1 MRPFLIATLIC
12 SGLLAADWLTEGGD
26 PSRDNW
32 QQREKRLNPDNV
44 KGIKLLWKREL
55 AESSLTAPVILGP
68 IITHR
73 GIKELVFAE
82 GASSTIYAIDADLG
96 RTFWTRKLESG
107 KPCAGMPVTPLIT
120 PERVRT
126 KEDGEGHTP
135 IRPIYFAGADGA
147 VHKIMPTTGE
157 DTGPTVDGCGE
168 TSMIVPP
175 FVRLGTTTFSWQG
188 HDVALEGTIATWADV
203 AGTRWIYSAT
213 AKGLQASIYTGDGRQ
228 EKWNAP
234 GLDTPVI
241 ANGMLFALS
250 TGGTVQL
257 NVLDAK
263 TGNML
268 YSSSESLAKADRVS
282 SLALANGHI
291 CFTTSANVLYCF
303 GLPIEI

>member
-1 MRPFLIATLIC
+1 MKPLLFAALIC
-12 SGLLAADWLTEGGD
+12 SGLFAADWLSEGGD
-26 PSRDNW
+26 PFRDNW
-32 QQREKRLNPDNV
+32 QQREKGLTPENV
-44 KGIKLLWKREL
+44 KGIKMLWKREL
-55 AESSLTAPVILGP
+55 AEASLTAPVILGP

-82 GASSTIYAIDADLG
+82 GASGTIYAIDADLG
-96 RTFWTRKLESG
+96 RTFWTRKLEST
-107 KPCAGMPVTPLIT
+107 KACPGMPVTPLIT

-157 DTGPTVDGCGE
+157 DVGPTVDGCGE
-168 TSMIVPP
+168 TSMTVAPFVPP
-175 FVRLGTTTFSWQG
+175 GTTEFSWQG
-188 HDVALEGTIATWADV
+188 REVTLKGILATWADA
-203 AGTRWIYSAT
+203 AGVRWVYSAT
-213 AKGLQASIYTGDGRQ
+213 GRGLQASVYNGEGRQ
-228 EKWNAP
+228 EKWVVP
-234 GLDTPVI
+234 GLGTPVI

-303 GLPIEI
+303 GIPIEI